1 MASDHDVTGYDV
13 TQSRTVYS
21 GRVISL
27 RVDEVRMSD
36 GSVATRDVV
45 EHPGAVAVVALDESG
60 RVVTVTQYRHPLKQR
75 LVELPAGLL
84 DVEGEPALRAAQ
96 RELAEEAGLAA
107 DEWHVL
113 LDLFTSPGMCDEAVR
128 IFLARG
134 LRESDPGFSPEHEEL
149 ELTVERR
156 PLDELV
162 ADALAGRLGNSLA
175 VAGVLAAAHVR
186 DLGLDGARPL
196 GLSALRPA
204 DAIWLARPE
213 H

>member
-1 MASDHDVTGYDV
+1 MGSGYDV

-45 EHPGAVAVVALDESG
+45 EHPGAVAVVALDEAG

-84 DVEGEPALRAAQ
+84 DVEGEPALLAAQ

-134 LRESDPGFSPEHEEL
+134 LHESDPGFLPEHEEL

-156 PLDELV
+156 PLDDLV

-186 DLGLDGARPL
+186 SLGLDGARPA
-196 GLSALRPA
+196 GLSVLRPA
-204 DAIWLARPE
+204 DAAWPARPE